1 MKRPYYIMTSGRLRR
16 KENTIYFEPIFSRNG
31 EGETPPPNVDPAIDE
46 ELLAGFTLETE
57 ADPATG
63 HVQRKPI
70 PVEDIE
76 AFYCFGELDFN
87 TRFFN
92 FLAQQKIPLHLFNYY
107 GHYAGSFIPRDY
119 LPSGFTIL
127 EQVRAYL
134 DPHRRLMIARELVDA
149 ASFNIVKN
157 LQYYTNPSRA
167 EEKSRQAES
176 STSPSKSDDH
186 TAGKIDFTDAI
197 QEIETLRAS
206 IKGAETTQELMGFEG
221 NIRERYYRCW
231 GEIVG
236 QEYALEKRVKHP
248 PDNAINALISF
259 SNGLVYATVLSEI
272 YHTHLNPTISYLH
285 GPGERRYSLAL
296 DLAEIFKPI
305 LADKMIFKLLNTKQI
320 QEKHFRK
327 ELNFCYLE
335 ENGRKIVLQEYDER
349 LRTTIKHRG
358 LGRNVSYRHLIRL
371 EAYKLVSHLMA
382 GEEYKA
388 FRAWW

>member
-16 KENTIYFEPIFSRNG
+16 KDNTIYFEPALPKS
-31 EGETPPPNVDPAIDE
+31 ETESHIDPGIDE
-46 ELLAGFTLETE
+46 DLLAGYTDETE
-57 ADPATG
+57 ANPQTG
-63 HVQRKPI
+63 RVSRKPI

-76 AFYCFGELDFN
+76 AIYCFGELDFN

-92 FLAQQKIPLHLFNYY
+92 YLTQHKIPLHLFNYY
-107 GHYAGSFIPRDY
+107 GYYSGSFVPREY
-119 LPSGFTIL
+119 LPSGFTIV
-127 EQVRAYL
+127 EQVRTYL
-134 DPHRRLMIARELVDA
+134 DVQRRMVIAHEIIDA
-149 ASFNIVKN
+149 ASFNILKN
-157 LQYYTNPSRA
+157 LQYYTNPSRQPGA
-167 EEKSRQAES
+167 EEAEH
-176 STSPSKSDDH
+176 PQR
-186 TAGKIDFTDAI
+186 IDFTGPI
-197 QEIETLRAS
+197 QEIEQLRSS
-206 IKGAETTQELMGFEG
+206 IKNCATTKELMGIEG

-231 GEIVG
+231 GDIVG
-236 QEYALEKRVKHP
+236 NEFALEKRVKHP

-259 SNGLVYATVLSEI
+259 ANGLVYSTVLSEI

-305 LADKMIFKLLNTKQI
+305 LSDKMIFKLLNTKMI

-335 ENGRKIVLQEYDER
+335 ESGRKIVLQEYDER
-349 LRTTIKHRG
+349 LKTTIKHRA
-358 LGRNVSYRHLIRL
+358 LGRSVSYRHLIRL
-371 EAYKLVSHLMA
+371 EAYKLVNHLMS

>member
-16 KENTIYFEPIFSRNG
+16 KENTIYFEPVFPKNEEKDAQQRSI
-31 EGETPPPNVDPAIDE
+31 DPAIDE
-46 ELLAGFTLETE
+46 ELLAGFTAETD

-63 HVQRKPI
+63 RMQRKPI
-70 PVEDIE
+70 PVQDIE

-92 FLAQQKIPLHLFNYY
+92 YLAQQRIPLHLFNYY
-107 GHYAGSFIPRDY
+107 GHYAGSFIPREY
-119 LPSGFTIL
+119 LPSGQL
-127 EQVRAYL
+127 LLQQVRSYL
-134 DPHRRLMIARELVDA
+134 DPHRRLLIARELVEA
-149 ASFNIVKN
+149 ASFNILKN
-157 LQYYTNPSRA
+157 LQYYASPSRG
-167 EEKSRQAES
+167 SGDRV
-176 STSPSKSDDH
+176 
-186 TAGKIDFTDAI
+186 IDFSTPI
-197 QEIETLRAS
+197 SEIEALRGSIHEAS
-206 IKGAETTQELMGFEG
+206 TTEELMGLEG

-236 QEYALEKRVKHP
+236 QEFALEKRVKHP

-259 SNGLVYATVLSEI
+259 SNSLVYATVLSEI
-272 YHTHLNPTISYLH
+272 YHTHLNPTISFLH

-335 ENGRKIVLQEYDER
+335 EGGRKIVLQEYDER
-349 LRTTIKHRG
+349 LKTTIKHRA

-371 EAYKLVSHLMA
+371 EAYKLVNHLMA

>member
-1 MKRPYYIMTSGRLRR
+1 MSSGRLRR
-16 KENTIYFEPIFSRNG
+16 RQNTIYFEPVATQQDDT
-31 EGETPPPNVDPAIDE
+31 GETVPLLTDPAIE
-46 ELLAGFTLETE
+46 EEELAGFSDETE
-57 ADPATG
+57 PDPATG
-63 HVQRKPI
+63 QVRRKPI

-107 GHYAGSFIPRDY
+107 GHYAGSFIPREY
-119 LPSGFTIL
+119 LPSGQL
-127 EQVRAYL
+127 LLHQVRAYL
-134 DPHRRLMIARELVDA
+134 DTQRRLLIARELVDA

-157 LQYYTNPSRA
+157 LQYYSSPSR
-167 EEKSRQAES
+167 S
-176 STSPSKSDDH
+176 SGER
-186 TAGKIDFTDAI
+186 AIDFSSAI
-197 QEIETLRAS
+197 DEIETLRSS
-206 IKGAETTQELMGFEG
+206 IKGSETTQELMGLEG

-236 QEYALEKRVKHP
+236 QEFGLEKRVKHP

-272 YHTHLNPTISYLH
+272 YHTHLNPTISFLH

-327 ELNFCYLE
+327 ELNFSYLE
-335 ENGRKIVLQEYDER
+335 ESGRKIVLQEYDER
-349 LRTTIKHRG
+349 LKTTIKHRG

-371 EAYKLVSHLMA
+371 EAYKLVNHLMA
-382 GEEYKA
+382 GEEYRA

>member
-1 MKRPYYIMTSGRLRR
+1 MSSGRLRR
-16 KENTIYFEPIFSRNG
+16 KDNTIYFEPTLTG
-31 EGETPPPNVDPAIDE
+31 EGNNLQQRDPAIDE
-46 ELLAGFTLETE
+46 ELLAGFTVETE
-57 ADPATG
+57 ADPETG
-63 HVQRKPI
+63 RVKRKPI
-70 PVEDIE
+70 PVQDIE

-92 FLAQQKIPLHLFNYY
+92 YLAQQKIPLHLFNYY
-107 GHYAGSFIPRDY
+107 GHYAGTFTPRDY
-119 LPSGFTIL
+119 LPSGFTL
-127 EQVRAYL
+127 VEQVRAYL
-134 DPHRRLMIARELVDA
+134 DTHRRMIIARELVDA
-149 ASFNIVKN
+149 ASFNILKN

-167 EEKSRQAES
+167 EEKKIDGS
-176 STSPSKSDDH
+176 STLTINSERSRR
-186 TAGKIDFTDAI
+186 IDFAEVI
-197 QEIETLRAS
+197 QEIELLRSS
-206 IKGAETTQELMGFEG
+206 IKETPTTQELMGLEG

-236 QEYALEKRVKHP
+236 QEYALEKRVKRP

-259 SNGLVYATVLSEI
+259 CNGLVYATVLSEI

-327 ELNFCYLE
+327 ELNSCYLE
-335 ENGRKIVLQEYDER
+335 ENGRKVVLQEYDER
-349 LRTTIKHRG
+349 LKTTIKHRG

-371 EAYKLVSHLMA
+371 EAYKLVNHLMS